1 MEARGNFQM
10 TFDFQPTLRGDLIE
24 VRPLRPQDF
33 AALFEAASDPLIW
46 EQHPDSNRHKKEVF
60 GEFFRGAID
69 SKGAFAVIER
79 KSGEIIGSSRYW
91 NLNTANFEVEIGWTF
106 LSRKFWGGRYNREL
120 KSLMLEHAFRFV
132 ERVLFIVGEN
142 NLRSRKAVENI
153 GGAYL
158 KSIVRPGRD
167 GVERRNVVYVITRS
181 EFRNG
186 PQTAD
191 AQ

>member
-1 MEARGNFQM
+1 MS
-10 TFDFQPTLRGDLIE
+10 FDFQPTLRGDLIE
-24 VRPLRPQDF
+24 VRPLRAQDF

-46 EQHPDSNRHKKEVF
+46 EQHPDNNRHKKAVF
-60 GEFFRGAID
+60 EEFFRGAID

-79 KSGEIIGSSRYW
+79 KSGEIIGSSRFW
-91 NLNTANFEVEIGWTF
+91 NLNTANDEVEIGWTF

-132 ERVLFIVGEN
+132 ERVLFIVGED

-158 KSIVRPGRD
+158 KTIVRPGRD

-186 PQTAD
+186 RQTAE

>member
-1 MEARGNFQM
+1 MEAQKFQM
-10 TFDFQPTLRGDLIE
+10 DFDFQPTLRGELIE
-24 VRPLRPQDF
+24 VRPLRAEDF

-46 EQHPDSNRHKKEVF
+46 EQHPDSNRYQKQVF
-60 GEFFRGAID
+60 EEFFRGAID

-79 KSGEIIGSSRYW
+79 KTGEIIGSSRYW
-91 NLNTANFEVEIGWTF
+91 NLNTANDEVEIGWTF

-132 ERVLFIVGEN
+132 ERVLFVVGED
-142 NLRSRKAVENI
+142 NLRSRKAVEDI

-167 GVERRNVVYVITRS
+167 GIERRNVVYVITRS
-181 EFRNG
+181 EFRNR
-186 PQTAD
+186 PETAE

>member
-1 MEARGNFQM
+1 MAAQKFQM
-10 TFDFQPTLRGDLIE
+10 SFDFQPTLRGDLIE
-24 VRPLRPQDF
+24 VRPLRAQDF

-46 EQHPDSNRHKKEVF
+46 EQHPDNNRHKKAVF
-60 GEFFRGAID
+60 EEFFRGAID

-79 KSGEIIGSSRYW
+79 KSGEIIGSSRFW
-91 NLNTANFEVEIGWTF
+91 NLNTANDEVEIGWTF

-132 ERVLFIVGEN
+132 ERVLFIVGED

-158 KSIVRPGRD
+158 KTIVRPGRD

-186 PQTAD
+186 RQTAE